1 MKNIVVESLV
11 LSQKTAILE
20 DNKLIE
26 LLIEDNTNEKIVS
39 NIYRGVVKNIKPG
52 MEAAFIDI
60 GFDKLA
66 YLHIGKNKEIKSG
79 QDIMVQVSKEGI
91 GTKGPKLNLEISLA
105 GRYLVYIP
113 SNDRTTMSNKIT
125 NEKERF
131 RLKKIINIINK
142 ENLGVIVRTEAQ
154 GCTLEELK
162 SDFDELKAKYEV
174 ICKEFKLGIGPKLL
188 YKELDFATKY
198 VKDNVNEYVDKIVVN
213 NEEKYEELKSV
224 LKKINKEYISK
235 LVLEKNKDVFDLYKV
250 SNQIEKSLNKKIW
263 LKSGGYL
270 VIDKTEAMTVIDVNT
285 GKFTGN
291 VKLEETVYKTNLEAA
306 TEIARQ
312 LRIRDIGG
320 IIIIDF
326 IDMQKKE
333 YKNEL
338 LKTLD
343 LELKKDK
350 RKSEVLGLT
359 RLGLVE
365 VARRRDK
372 SSVENYYLG
381 ECPICKEK
389 SNLKSINC
397 ILDDIEK
404 EIMRISE
411 HTSYK
416 NITLELNSEVFKEIN
431 QKWEK
436 ILDTISEKYDI
447 IIKPTGSDNISYEK
461 INIIFNT

>member
-52 MEAAFIDI
+52 IEAAFIDI

-162 SDFDELKAKYEV
+162 SDFEELKAKYEV

-213 NEEKYEELKSV
+213 NEDKYEELKSV

-250 SNQIEKSLNKKIW
+250 SNQIEKSLNRKIW

-389 SNLKSINC
+389 SNLKSINY

-436 ILDTISEKYDI
+436 ILDTISKKYDI
-447 IIKPTGSDNISYEK
+447 IIKPTGSDNISHEK

>member
-20 DNKLIE
+20 DDKLIE

-113 SNDRTTMSNKIT
+113 SNDRTTMSNRIT

-306 TEIARQ
+306 IEIARQ

-326 IDMQKKE
+326 IDMKKKE

-389 SNLKSINC
+389 SHLKSINS